1 MIDNPSTPPSKPDRV
16 KLGDLLTD
24 KQMRRIKRIMK
35 TKDSSKRIMDLKAYL
50 RGFAAELEAKGVNSD
65 YLSYFLEYI
74 LCQKQQSEEVDH

>member
-1 MIDNPSTPPSKPDRV
+1 
-16 KLGDLLTD
+16 
-24 KQMRRIKRIMK
+24 
-35 TKDSSKRIMDLKAYL
+35 MDLKAYL